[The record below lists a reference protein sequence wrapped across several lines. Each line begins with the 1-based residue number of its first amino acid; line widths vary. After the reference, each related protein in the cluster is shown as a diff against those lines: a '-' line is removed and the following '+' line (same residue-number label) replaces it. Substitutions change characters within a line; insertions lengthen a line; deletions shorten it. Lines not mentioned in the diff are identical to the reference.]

1 MLILTR
7 RIGESI
13 CIGDD
18 VTVRILGVSGNQ
30 IRIGVDAPK
39 SVEVHRDEIYD
50 KIQEEKGR
58 PPRDVGM
65 KSFKPQQ

>member
-18 VTVRILGVSGNQ
+18 VTVRILGINGNQ

-58 PPRDVGM
+58 SPRDIGM